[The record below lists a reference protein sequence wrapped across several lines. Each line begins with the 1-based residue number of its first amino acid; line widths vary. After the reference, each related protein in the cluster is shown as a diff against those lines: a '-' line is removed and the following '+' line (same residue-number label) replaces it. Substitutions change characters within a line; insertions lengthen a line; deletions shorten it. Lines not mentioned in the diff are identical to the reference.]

1 MHVDKNGKLIK
12 TEGIYFLTNQGQD
25 IYNIFYLK
33 FYMTKLKKIKILFT
47 FYFVDIQPSKINKI
61 LVSLHELDLL
71 LSLLFT
77 ALTRSEK

>member
-1 MHVDKNGKLIK
+1 MHVGKNGKLIK

-25 IYNIFYLK
+25 IYNIFNLK
-33 FYMTKLKKIKILFT
+33 FYMTKLKKINILFT
-47 FYFVDIQPSKINKI
+47 FYLVDIHPSEMNKI

-77 ALTRSEK
+77 AFTRSEK